1 MDWMYWWLCGLNV
14 LMTGWTEWTD
24 NYVDWIYNF
33 LPQLAA
39 EMVNVVKETFS
50 DCIDQ
55 EPILVYPFIKI
66 YLVKFQ
72 TVFIFLSDLYSK
84 V

>member
-1 MDWMYWWLCGLNV
+1 
-14 LMTGWTEWTD
+14 
-24 NYVDWIYNF
+24 
-33 LPQLAA
+33 
-39 EMVNVVKETFS
+39 MVNVVKETFS